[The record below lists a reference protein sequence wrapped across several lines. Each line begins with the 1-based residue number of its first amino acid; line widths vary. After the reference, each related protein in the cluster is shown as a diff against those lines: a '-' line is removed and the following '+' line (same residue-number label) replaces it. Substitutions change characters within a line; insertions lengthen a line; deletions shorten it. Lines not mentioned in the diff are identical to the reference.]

1 MKIRKIVSII
11 LLSCTVSGAYAQGTL
26 TQSELLGRNN
36 VLTTTVPFLII
47 TPDSRSGAM
56 GDVGVAISPDANTI
70 HWNPAKLAFMEKEMG
85 VSLTYTPWLR
95 NIVRDINLSYLAG
108 YKKINER
115 SGFGVS
121 LRYFSLGDITFTD
134 EAGNHIKTYRPNE
147 FAIDAAYALKL
158 SDNFSMG
165 LAGRFVN
172 SDLAGQLSVGT
183 TESKPGR
190 TFAADISGYY
200 TDQIEVGG
208 KDATLSFGGN
218 ISNIGGK
225 ITYTEAS
232 DRDFIPIN
240 LRLGGY
246 LNLPLD
252 EHNDIAFALD
262 FNKLLVPSDPIYWKI
277 NGNPGGDY
285 EEGGQDS
292 IVNDKRVI
300 KHGKDPDRPVI
311 SGMLSSFGDAPG
323 GFKEEM
329 REINPAFG
337 IEYWYKK
344 KFAGRAGYFY
354 EHPSKGNR
362 QYVTVGIGVR
372 YNLLGIDLA
381 YLIPTSNTINGRNP
395 LENTLRFTLM
405 VNLDPKGSST
415 PK

>member
-1 MKIRKIVSII
+1 MKIRNIASII
-11 LLSCTVSGAYAQGTL
+11 FLTGISSTVFAQQPITRG
-26 TQSELLGRNN
+26 ELLGRNN

-70 HWNPAKLAFMEKEMG
+70 HWNPAKLAFMENDLG

-95 NIVRDINLSYLAG
+95 NIVRDINLSYLSA
-108 YKKINER
+108 YKKLNDR
-115 SGFGVS
+115 SGAGIA

-134 EAGNHIKTYRPNE
+134 DAGTTIKTYRPNE
-147 FAIDAAYALKL
+147 FSIDAAYALKL

-165 LAGRFVN
+165 LAGRFIN
-172 SDLAGQLSVGT
+172 SDLAGQLTMGT

-200 TDQIEVGG
+200 TKEIKV
-208 KDATLSFGGN
+208 KDKKSTLSFGGN

-240 LRLGGY
+240 LRLGSY
-246 LNLPLD
+246 LNIPMD
-252 EHNDIAFALD
+252 EHNKIAFAID
-262 FNKLLVPSDPIYWKI
+262 FNKLLVPSDPIYWKSS
-277 NGNPGGDY
+277 NGID
-285 EEGGQDS
+285 DS
-292 IVNDKRVI
+292 TVNGKRVVRY
-300 KHGKDPDRPVI
+300 GKDPDRPVI
-311 SGMLSSFGDAPG
+311 TGMLSSFTDAPG
-323 GFKEEM
+323 GFKEEI
-329 REINPAFG
+329 REINPSIG
-337 IEYWYKK
+337 IEYWYKDM
-344 KFAGRAGYFY
+344 FAGRAGYFY

-362 QYVTVGIGVR
+362 QYLTVGVGVR

-381 YLIPTSNTINGRNP
+381 YLIPTSSTINGRNP

-405 VNLDPKGSST
+405 FNVSPKGQ
-415 PK
+415 PKK

>member
-1 MKIRKIVSII
+1 MKIQKILPFLFLIGTCS
-11 LLSCTVSGAYAQGTL
+11 SAFAQL
-26 TQSELLGRNN
+26 TTSELLGRNN

-70 HWNPAKLAFMEKEMG
+70 HWNPAKLAFMENDLG

-95 NIVRDINLSYLAG
+95 NIVRDINLSYLSA

-115 SGFGVS
+115 SGFGIS

-134 EAGNHIKTYRPNE
+134 ENGSLLRTYRPNE
-147 FAIDAAYALKL
+147 FSIDAAYALKL
-158 SDNFSMG
+158 SDKFSMG
-165 LAGRFVN
+165 LAGRFIN

-183 TESKPGR
+183 TEARPGR
-190 TFAADISGYY
+190 TFSADVAGYY
-200 TDQIEVGG
+200 TDEIEIGG

-252 EHNDIAFALD
+252 EFNEIGFALD
-262 FNKLLVPSDPIYWKI
+262 FNKLLVPSDPIYWI
-277 NGNPGGDY
+277 SSNGVD
-285 EEGGQDS
+285 DS
-292 IVNDKRVI
+292 TVNGKRVVR
-300 KHGKDPDRPVI
+300 HGKDPDKPVI
-311 SGMLSSFGDAPG
+311 SGMLGSFTDAPG
-323 GFKEEM
+323 GFKEEL
-329 REINPAFG
+329 REINPSFG
-337 IEYWYKK
+337 IEYWYKE

-354 EHPSKGNR
+354 EHPTKGNR
-362 QYVTVGIGVR
+362 QYVTVGLGVR

-405 VNLDPKGSST
+405 VNLDTKGNL
-415 PK
+415 PR